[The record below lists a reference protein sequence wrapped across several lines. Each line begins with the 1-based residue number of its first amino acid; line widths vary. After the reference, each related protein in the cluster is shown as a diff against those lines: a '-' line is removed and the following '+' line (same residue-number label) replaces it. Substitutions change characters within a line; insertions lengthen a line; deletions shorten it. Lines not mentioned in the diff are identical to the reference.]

1 MKAPPSRERLCAAPL
16 RVTSMLT
23 QTGLLTPAPPSESF
37 SKANYPCPQI
47 PTGAHFC
54 SWLSL
59 VNCLRGSRCY

>member
-1 MKAPPSRERLCAAPL
+1 MKGTPKPRAAMCCTVA
-16 RVTSMLT
+16 RNSMLT